1 MRLPKRLMRTGMLCV
16 LMGIG
21 MLLAG
26 PSAVAAESHGDKAV
40 QAQLHDLQAKVS
52 KAQDRNAELQAQV
65 AKMEQQ
71 NAERQ
76 KQLQQRDQEIAAL
89 QRKLE
94 AAGAAPSP
102 ATSGH

>member
-1 MRLPKRLMRTGMLCV
+1 MWTGVLCV
-16 LMGIG
+16 LLGVG
-21 MLLAG
+21 MSAAG
-26 PSAVAAESHGDKAV
+26 PTAAAAETHGDKAV
-40 QAQLHDLQAKVS
+40 KAQLHDLQAKVS

-65 AKMEQQ
+65 AKMERQ
-71 NAERQ
+71 NADRQ

>member
-1 MRLPKRLMRTGMLCV
+1 MRAGMLCV
-16 LMGIG
+16 LMAVG
-21 MLLAG
+21 MLVVGPAAG
-26 PSAVAAESHGDKAV
+26 AAESHGDKAV

-52 KAQDRNAELQAQV
+52 KAQDRNDELQAQV

-89 QRKLE
+89 QQKLE
-94 AAGAAPSP
+94 AAGATPSA